1 MKIAIVGCGTAGPA
15 AGLFLSRRG
24 HDVTV
29 FERVEDPGPV
39 GAGIML
45 QPTGMTVMR
54 RLGLLQ
60 PVLAAG
66 DVVERLY
73 GVTRGGRV
81 VLDLAYPDWRPGLF
95 GLGLHRGALFQ
106 VLFDALKDSSAHL
119 ELGVEVVDV
128 AGDHLVDTE
137 GRRFGPYDLVVVADG
152 ARSLLRGSEGVAKR
166 ARPYDW
172 GALWAIVP
180 DPDGHYAGVLD
191 QVYDGAEI
199 MVGMLPTGT
208 SPTSTE
214 RLVSLFWS
222 IHRERVGDWQFEP
235 WRDQVAELAPQAVPI
250 LDQLVDPEQIT
261 WAEYHDVVLKKPYD
275 GRVLYIGDAAH
286 AMSPQLG
293 QGANLALYDA
303 MVLDEV
309 LADGGGLD
317 EYARRRWRHLFFYQ
331 HVNRLVTPFFQSDSG
346 AIGRMRDVLFGP
358 MCRMPFFRGQML
370 GSMAG
375 AKEGIWAEVFTDPPT
390 RG

>member
-1 MKIAIVGCGTAGPA
+1 MGCGTAGPA
-15 AGLFLSRRG
+15 TALLLSRAG
-24 HDVTV
+24 HAVEV

-45 QPTGMTVMR
+45 QPTGMTVLR

-60 PVLAAG
+60 PILDAG

-73 GVTRGGRV
+73 GVTREGRV
-81 VLDLAYPDWRPGLF
+81 VLDLAYPDWREGLF
-95 GLGLHRGALFQ
+95 GLGLHRGTLFQ
-106 VLFDALKDSSAHL
+106 VLFEALKDSDATL
-119 ELGVEVVDV
+119 RLGVEVVDV
-128 AGDHLVDTE
+128 DGDHLVDSE

-180 DPDGHYAGVLD
+180 DPEGRYSGVLD
-191 QVYDGAEI
+191 QVYDGAGI
-199 MVGMLPTGT
+199 MVGMLPTGR
-208 SPTSTE
+208 SPTSSE
-214 RLVSLFWS
+214 DLVSLFWS
-222 IHRERVGDWQFEP
+222 IHRDRVRDWSFEP
-235 WRDQVAELAPQAVPI
+235 WREEVAELAPAAVPI
-250 LDQLVDPEQIT
+250 LEQLDSAEQIT
-261 WAEYHDVVLKKPYD
+261 FAEYHDVVLGRPFD

-303 MVLDEV
+303 MVLAEV
-309 LADGGGLD
+309 LDDDVDASL
-317 EYARRRWRHLFFYQ
+317 ERYASARWRHLFFYQ
-331 HVNRLVTPFFQSDSG
+331 HVNRLVTPLFQSDSKLVG
-346 AIGRMRDVLFGP
+346 SLRDLLFGP
-358 MCRMPFFRGQML
+358 MCRLPFFRGQML

-375 AKEGIWAEVFTDPPT
+375 AKRGIWGEVFTDPPL